1 MTIKSYLGVCLCG
14 QIRSRIAA
22 HAGNK
27 SQAVS
32 GLCGI
37 VDGEGL

>member
-1 MTIKSYLGVCLCG
+1 MTIKSYLGGCLCG

-22 HAGNK
+22 RAGNK

-37 VDGEGL
+37 STGESL

>member
-1 MTIKSYLGVCLCG
+1 MTIKSYLGGCLCG

-22 HAGNK
+22 HAGRK

-37 VDGEGL
+37 STGEGL

>member
-1 MTIKSYLGVCLCG
+1 MTINAYFGGCLCG

-22 HAGNK
+22 HAGNNAR
-27 SQAVS
+27 AVS